1 MKKHINKKG
10 GLAISL
16 ALVLTLALVIPFPVK
31 AGVVDEST
39 FSSAVEGSDKTYHR
53 TIATNYH
60 AGNMLGLVT
69 TTTAPDMETAAK
81 ITDETKA
88 LGYEPVLF
96 VDDFAWDS
104 DERKLI
110 QKKAEELSATLV
122 SVVDIQ
128 LFRWE
133 VSAFASV
140 NESAIPVRLV
150 AGIPKTYAENGGQR
164 EVLKDYREYAM
175 IRVHNGEVTILKDLD
190 DDLKTLTFETDKFSA
205 FGLIFTGKGVIDDYL
220 GNTTDTA
227 SAEPSS
233 GENTSTAHQSAMQPS
248 ASSGELDDVPK
259 TGDILYEIEYGY
271 YK

>member
-1 MKKHINKKG
+1 MKKHISKKG

-16 ALVLTLALVIPFPVK
+16 ALILTIASVIPFPVK

-39 FSSAVEGSDKTYHR
+39 YSSAVEGTDKTYFR

-60 AGNMLGLVT
+60 AGNMLGLVSVSNVL
-69 TTTAPDMETAAK
+69 DMESAARITAEEK
-81 ITDETKA
+81 G

-96 VDDFAWDS
+96 VDDFKWDS

-110 QKKAEELSATLV
+110 QKKAEELSATIV
-122 SVVDIQ
+122 SIVDIQ

-133 VSAFASV
+133 ASSFVSV
-140 NESAIPVRLV
+140 NDSAIPVKLI
-150 AGIPKTYAENGGQR
+150 AGIPKTCAVDND
-164 EVLKDYREYAM
+164 VLRDYREYAM

-205 FGLIFTGKGVIDDYL
+205 FGLIYTGKGVIDDYL
-220 GNTTDTA
+220 ANTTDTVNA
-227 SAEPSS
+227 KPSN
-233 GENTSTAHQSAMQPS
+233 EAPSTANQGSPAP

>member
-1 MKKHINKKG
+1 MKKHISKKG

-16 ALVLTLALVIPFPVK
+16 ALILTMASVIPFPVK

-39 FSSAVEGSDKTYHR
+39 YNSAVVGSDITYYR

-60 AGNMLGLVT
+60 AGNMLGLVSIT
-69 TTTAPDMETAAK
+69 NVLDMETAAR
-81 ITDETKA
+81 ITADEKR

-122 SVVDIQ
+122 SIVDVQ

-133 VSAFASV
+133 VSAFAAV
-140 NESAIPVRLV
+140 NDSAIPVRLV
-150 AGIPKTYAENGGQR
+150 AGIPTTYADDGAQR
-164 EVLKDYREYAM
+164 EVLKDYRDYAM
-175 IRVHNGEVTILKDLD
+175 IRVHNGEVTVLKDLD
-190 DDLKTLTFETDKFSA
+190 NDLKTLTFETDKFSA
-205 FGLIFTGKGVIDDYL
+205 FGLIFTGEGVIDDYL

-227 SAEPSS
+227 SAESS
-233 GENTSTAHQSAMQPS
+233 SSETSNTAQQSKPAP